1 MKDQL
6 NKPPVGIMP
15 EKLFEETRI
24 IEFAAAIT
32 RYIEGGYSNDL
43 IVQMWNE
50 EIAYRLKYIKE
61 L

>member
-24 IEFAAAIT
+24 IELAAAIT
-32 RYIEGGYSNDL
+32 RYVEEGYSKDP
-43 IVQMWNE
+43 IVQMWSE
-50 EIAYRLKYIKE
+50 EITCRLKHIEE